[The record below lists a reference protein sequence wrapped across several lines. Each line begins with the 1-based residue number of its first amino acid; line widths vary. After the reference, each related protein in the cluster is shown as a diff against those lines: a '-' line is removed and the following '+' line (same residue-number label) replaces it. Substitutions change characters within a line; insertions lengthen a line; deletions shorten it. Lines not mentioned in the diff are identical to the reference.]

1 MTTHTLKVTR
11 LVAAGGLFLA
21 LFPRFV
27 SAQAPHPGGPQA
39 APTTAD
45 LPQPVAPATIV
56 RANGQVVVRAIHL
69 TAPLVIDGKLDEG
82 AYSDNLPADGFIQA
96 VPANGKPVSERTEA
110 WVMYDDTYLYISAK
124 LYDSV
129 PPEKWIANELRR
141 DTSQLRQND
150 MFGVLLDTYHD
161 RRNGYNFYTNP
172 LGGFTDQLVTD
183 EGNPNADWNPVWDVR
198 SGRFD
203 GGWTTEMAIPF
214 KSLRYVAGENQIWG
228 IQLRRS
234 IRRKNEWAHLTALPA
249 ANGGP
254 NSIFR
259 ISQAA
264 TLVGLNLP
272 GQSANVQVKPYVSA
286 DNTSDRVRR
295 PPVSNDIG
303 TGWGGD
309 LKYGITANLT
319 ADVTVRT
326 DFAQVEVD
334 EQQLNLTR
342 FQLQFPE
349 KREFFLE
356 GRGTFDF
363 GRNSTGGGGSGVS
376 LGFGSGGNSNPSVA
390 APQLFYSRRIGLTSG
405 SVIPIDVGGRLTGK
419 TGRTTI
425 GALNLQT
432 ADHEI
437 SNTPSTNFTVL
448 RVRRDLL
455 RRSVVGAMLTNR
467 SESVLVP
474 GESNLAYGVDG
485 TFSFFNDL
493 TMSGYF
499 AQSNIEG
506 RMSDNR
512 SYTGRFD
519 YAPDRYGFR
528 ADFLKVGANYN
539 PEVGFANRTNFSRSF
554 ASARFSPRPIG
565 SKRVRKYTWE
575 GTFEYVENGDGF
587 LETRNVAGRF
597 LTELQNSDLIAVVAT
612 DRYENLARPFTVS
625 PGHTI
630 PKGVYSFGDLTAT
643 YGFGQ
648 QRRLSGSLSLQ
659 TGGFYD
665 GDLTALTYS
674 TGRFAILKQ
683 WSLEPSFTVNWIDL
697 PTGAFTSQVYRARTD
712 YGFSPRRF
720 ISALVQ
726 YSSADNLFS
735 SNLRY
740 RWEYRPGSELFV
752 VYTDERDTT
761 TPGYPGLRNRA
772 FVVKLTRLFQF

>member
-1 MTTHTLKVTR
+1 MR
-11 LVAAGGLFLA
+11 FGGFLNTV
-21 LFPRFV
+21 FV
-27 SAQAPHPGGPQA
+27 VVFILCVLPSFGLAQTPGTEP
-39 APTTAD
+39 P
-45 LPQPVAPATIV
+45 PPEAPATVV

-69 TAPLVIDGKLDEG
+69 SQPLTIDGKLDEEV
-82 AYSDNLPADGFIQA
+82 YREHLPVDGFIQT
-96 VPANGKPVSERTEA
+96 VPANGQPVSEKTEA
-110 WVMYDDTYLYISAK
+110 WVMYDDQFIYVSAK
-124 LYDSV
+124 LYDSA
-129 PPEKWIANELRR
+129 PPSKWIANELRR

-150 MFGVLLDTYHD
+150 MFGVLFDTFHD

-183 EGNPNADWNPVWDVR
+183 EGNPNADWNPVWDVHA
-198 SGRFD
+198 GRFE

-214 KSLRYVAGENQIWG
+214 KSIRYVSGTNQTWG

-254 NSIFR
+254 NSVFR

-272 GQSANVQVKPYVSA
+272 SASANVQVKPYLAANNS
-286 DNTSDRVRR
+286 SDRLKR
-295 PPVSNDIG
+295 PPVDNDV
-303 TGWGGD
+303 TLGWGGD
-309 LKYGITANLT
+309 AKYGITANLT

-356 GRGTFDF
+356 SRGTFDF
-363 GRNSTGGGGSGVS
+363 GRNSSGGGAGIQ
-376 LGFGSGGNSNPSVA
+376 LGFGSGGNSNPSVS
-390 APQLFYSRRIGLTSG
+390 APQLFYSRRIGLNSG
-405 SVIPIDVGGRLTGK
+405 AVIPIDVGGRLTGK
-419 TGRTTI
+419 VGRTTL

-432 ADHEI
+432 GDEPV
-437 SNTPSTNFTVL
+437 SRTPSTNFTVL
-448 RVRRDLL
+448 RVRRDIL
-455 RRSVVGAMLTNR
+455 RRSVVGAMFTNR
-467 SESVLVP
+467 SQSVLVP
-474 GESNLAYGVDG
+474 GASNMAFGVDG

-493 TMSGYF
+493 TTSGYY
-499 AQSNIEG
+499 AQSNTEG
-506 RMSDNR
+506 RITDNR

-519 YAPDRYGFR
+519 YAPDRYGVR
-528 ADFLKVGANYN
+528 LDYLKVGANYS
-539 PEVGFANRTNFSRSF
+539 PEVGFANRTNFSRSY
-554 ASARFSPRPIG
+554 ASARFSPRPAR
-565 SKRVRKYTWE
+565 SRRVRKYTWE
-575 GTFEYVENGDGF
+575 GTFEYVKNGAGF

-597 LTELQNSDLIAVVAT
+597 LTELQTSDLISVVAT
-612 DRYENLARPFTVS
+612 DRYEFLSRPFTPS
-625 PGHTI
+625 PGRTI
-630 PKGVYSFGDLTAT
+630 ARGGYGFTDLVGT

-648 QRRLSGSLSLQ
+648 QRRLSGSLSVQ
-659 TGGFYD
+659 VGEFYD
-665 GDLTALTYS
+665 GHIAALTYS
-674 TGRFAILKQ
+674 SGRLAILKQ
-683 WSLEPSFTVNWIDL
+683 WSLEPSFTINHVTL
-697 PTGAFTSQVYRARTD
+697 PTGGFDSQVYRARTD

-726 YSSADNLFS
+726 YSSADRLFS

-761 TPGYPGLRNRA
+761 TLGYPGLRNRA
-772 FVVKLTRLFQF
+772 FVVKATRLFQF

>member
-1 MTTHTLKVTR
+1 MSCSAGKL
-11 LVAAGGLFLA
+11 LVLILVLCPVIA
-21 LFPRFV
+21 
-27 SAQAPHPGGPQA
+27 SAQNGGTPDE
-39 APTTAD
+39 P
-45 LPQPVAPATIV
+45 PPPVAPATIV
-56 RANGQVVVRAIHL
+56 RANGRVVVRAIHL
-69 TAPLVIDGKLDEG
+69 SAPLTIDGNLDE
-82 AYSDNLPADGFIQA
+82 AVYRENQPADGFIQT

-110 WVMYDDTYLYISAK
+110 WVMYDDQFIYISAK
-124 LYDSV
+124 LYDSA

-150 MFGVLLDTYHD
+150 MFGVLLDTFHD

-183 EGNPNADWNPVWDVR
+183 EGNPNADWNPVWDVH

-214 KSLRYVAGENQIWG
+214 KSLRYVSGTNQQWG

-254 NSIFR
+254 NSVFR

-264 TLVGLNLP
+264 TLVGLDLP
-272 GQSANVQVKPYVSA
+272 APGANIQAKPYLSLN
-286 DNTSDRVRR
+286 DSTDRLKR
-295 PPVSNDIG
+295 PPVSNDVDAG
-303 TGWGGD
+303 YGGD

-349 KREFFLE
+349 KRDFFLE
-356 GRGTFDF
+356 SRGTFDF
-363 GRNSTGGGGSGVS
+363 GRNSTGGGGGLQ
-376 LGFGSGGNSNPSVA
+376 LGFGSGGNSNPSVG
-390 APQLFYSRRIGLTSG
+390 APQLFYSRRIGLNAG
-405 SVIPIDVGGRLTGK
+405 AVIPINVGGRLTGK
-419 TGRTTI
+419 PGRTTI

-432 ADHEI
+432 AEEDV
-437 SNTPSTNFTVL
+437 SATPSTNFTVL
-448 RVRRDLL
+448 RVRRDVL

-467 SESVLVP
+467 SQSALVP
-474 GESNLAYGVDG
+474 GEANMAFGVDG

-493 TMSGYF
+493 TTSGYF
-499 AQSNIEG
+499 AQSNTDG
-506 RMSDNR
+506 RMTDNR

-519 YAPDRYGFR
+519 YAPDRYGVR
-528 ADFLKVGANYN
+528 MDYLKVGANYS
-539 PEVGFANRTNFSRSF
+539 PEVGFTNRTNFSRSF
-554 ASARFSPRPIG
+554 ASARFSPRPAR

-575 GTFEYVENGDGF
+575 GTFEYLENGGGF

-597 LTELQNSDLIAVVAT
+597 LTELQNSDLISVVAT
-612 DRYENLARPFTVS
+612 DRYEFLTRPFTVS

-630 PKGVYSFGDLTAT
+630 ARGGYSFNDVVAT

-648 QRRLSGSLSLQ
+648 QRRLSGSLAVQ
-659 TGGFYD
+659 AGQFYD
-665 GDLTALTYS
+665 GHLTALTFS
-674 TGRFAILKQ
+674 SGRFAILKQ
-683 WSLEPSFTVNWIDL
+683 WSLEPSFTVNHVTL
-697 PTGAFTSQVYRARTD
+697 PSGDFDSQVYRARTD

-720 ISALVQ
+720 LSALVQ

-740 RWEYRPGSELFV
+740 RWEYRPGSELFL

-761 TPGYPGLRNRA
+761 APGYPGLRNRA
-772 FVVKLTRLFQF
+772 FVVKVTRLFQF